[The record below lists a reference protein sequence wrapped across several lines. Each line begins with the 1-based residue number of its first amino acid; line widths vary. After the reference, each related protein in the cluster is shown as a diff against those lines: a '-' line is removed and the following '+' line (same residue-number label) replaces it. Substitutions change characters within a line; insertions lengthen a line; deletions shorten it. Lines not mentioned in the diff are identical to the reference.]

1 MIEPPNWHCAPA
13 SVGDPVSA
21 VDTPALL
28 IDLDAFEF
36 NLRTVHG
43 RIKAANVALRAHG
56 KAHKCPE
63 IARIQVAAGACG
75 VCCQKASE
83 AQVFVDAGI
92 NDVLITNEVVGA
104 SKAARVAAL
113 ARIARIGLCVDAPLH
128 VAQIA
133 EAARAAGSS
142 VDIYIE
148 IDVGQS
154 RCGVHRIDQALELAR
169 LIAAESPALRFNGLH
184 AYHGASQHMRE
195 PAERAEAVKASVAKV
210 RKFVAALA
218 AAGFACPVIT
228 GGGTGTYDLV
238 AGTGVYT
245 EVQPGSYVLM
255 DKDYALN
262 HLASDETL
270 LRQALYGL
278 CTVISVSP
286 THAVLDGGLKTFSVD
301 SGLPRMV
308 LDGWAVKSISDEH
321 TVIVPSDEAS
331 ALQVGDKVRL
341 VPGHCDPTVNLH
353 DWLIAMRGQI
363 VEDIWPVAARGAL
376 F

>member
-1 MIEPPNWHCAPA
+1 MTEPPNWHDAPA
-13 SVGDPVSA
+13 RAGDPVSA

-36 NLRTVHG
+36 NLRTVHS
-43 RIKAANVALRAHG
+43 RAKAAGVALRAHG

-83 AQVFVDAGI
+83 AQAFVDAGI
-92 NDVLITNEVVGA
+92 ADVLITNEVVGV

-128 VAQIA
+128 VTQIA
-133 EAARAAGSS
+133 QAAREAGSS
-142 VDIYIE
+142 VDVYIE
-148 IDVGQS
+148 VDVGQS
-154 RCGVHRIDQALELAR
+154 RCGVHRINQAIELAG

-195 PAERAEAVKASVAKV
+195 PSERAAAVQASVAKV

-218 AAGFACPVIT
+218 SAGYECPVIT
-228 GGGTGTYDLV
+228 GGGTGTFDLI

-255 DKDYALN
+255 DGDYALN
-262 HLASDETL
+262 RLAHDETP

-278 CTVISVSP
+278 CTVISVSV

-301 SGLPRMV
+301 SGLPKMV
-308 LDGWAVKSISDEH
+308 LKGWTVKSISDEH
-321 TVIVPSDEAS
+321 TVIVPSGEAP
-331 ALQVGDKVRL
+331 ALLVGDKVRL

-353 DWLIAMRGQI
+353 GWLIAVRGQI